1 MAVNDLPSNV
11 SYGTVVGRFLL
22 AYADGVDSDL
32 YPDGVPAKG
41 TILFT
46 PAPANIKD
54 VSALVGTTVTP
65 VTFMP
70 ATIQCSLDS
79 QGYLLGSDGE
89 RGVRLVATDDPDLNP
104 TDWTWQVDYRLTDQD
119 DVAVRGIPTHDIEV
133 PGGEVTDLTL
143 VAPVAGSDGIWYIRG
158 AQGFT
163 GPRGRFFVGSTAP
176 LYNNGEENPLEEG
189 DAWYNDTTGR
199 LYVYYD
205 SFWVEAYANLA
216 GPTGPKGS
224 KGDPGQD
231 GADGQGVNLS
241 IGTVASLP
249 WGQTP
254 TVTITGTFPNQT
266 ISFEFNEGPQGIQG
280 VQGDPGTNG
289 LDGEPAMHP
298 FMLAFS

>member
-22 AYADGVDSDL
+22 AYADGVDSDQF
-32 YPDGVPAKG
+32 PDGVPAKG

-54 VSALVGTTVTP
+54 TSAMVGLVLTP

-70 ATIQCSLDS
+70 ATIQCSLDDE
-79 QGYLLGSDGE
+79 GYLLGSDGE

-119 DVAVRGIPTHDIEV
+119 GVAVRGIPTHDIEV

-143 VAPVAGSDGIWYIRG
+143 VAPIAGSDGTWYI
-158 AQGFT
+158 QGPQ
-163 GPRGRFFVGSTAP
+163 GPRGIRGRFTSSDTPPVFG
-176 LYNNGEENPLEEG
+176 GEEEPLTTG
-189 DAWYNDTTGR
+189 DAWFNITTGK

-205 SFWVEAYANLA
+205 SSWVEAYGNIA
-216 GPTGPKGS
+216 GLQGIQGIQ
-224 KGDPGQD
+224 GEPGI
-231 GADGQGVNLS
+231 DGQGVNLT
-241 IGTVASLP
+241 IGTVVSTP
-249 WGQTP
+249 WGEAP
-254 TVTITGTFPNQT
+254 EVTITGTFPNQV
-266 ISFEFNEGPQGIQG
+266 INFVLNQGPQGE
-280 VQGDPGTNG
+280 PGIDGLDGEPGIDG

>member
-22 AYADGVDSDL
+22 AYADGVDSDQ

-54 VSALVGTTVTP
+54 ATAVVGTIPTP
-65 VTFMP
+65 VTILP

-79 QGYLLGSDGE
+79 DGYLLGSDGT

-104 TDWTWQVDYRLTDQD
+104 ADWTWQVDYRLTDQD

-133 PGGEVTDLTL
+133 PGGQITDLTL
-143 VAPVAGSDGIWYIRG
+143 VAPVAGSDGVWYIRG
-158 AQGFT
+158 PQGYQ
-163 GPRGRFFVGSTAP
+163 GLRGRFFSSPTPPTYGT
-176 LYNNGEENPLEEG
+176 GEEEPLTTG
-189 DAWYNDTTGR
+189 DAWFDETSGR

-205 SFWVEAYANLA
+205 NFWIESTVNLA
-216 GPTGPKGS
+216 GPVGPKGP

-249 WGQTP
+249 WGETP
-254 TVTITGTFPNQT
+254 TVTISGTFPNQV
-266 ISFEFNEGPQGIQG
+266 ISFEFNEGPQGPQG
-280 VQGDPGTNG
+280 I
-289 LDGEPAMHP
+289 DGEPAMHP